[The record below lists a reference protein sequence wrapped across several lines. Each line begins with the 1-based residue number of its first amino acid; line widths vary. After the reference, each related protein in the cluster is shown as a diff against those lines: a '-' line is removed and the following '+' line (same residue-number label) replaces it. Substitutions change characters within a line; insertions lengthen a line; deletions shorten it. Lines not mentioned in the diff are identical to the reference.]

1 MRTIPVFLYTII
13 MLILSLPF
21 LLIAFIVRLFHKKY
35 AQLIATQV
43 MRYGFKALLLV
54 AGAKKIVIGRE
65 YIPRDRAVF
74 YAANHRSFYDILIAY
89 SEAPTQTL
97 FVAKKELKK
106 MVIVAQWMI
115 LLQCLFIDRGDMKQ
129 QMKVILEA
137 TKRAQEGY
145 SVYIA
150 PEGKRNPTDELLPFK
165 EGSFRIARKAECPI
179 IPVCIAGT
187 DELFE
192 KALPWLH
199 GGKVLIEF
207 GKPIDIKQLEPEQQ
221 KHIGAYVQSIIA
233 DMYQKNKYLLKG
245 EKL

>member
-1 MRTIPVFLYTII
+1 MRTIPVFLYTLI
-13 MLILSLPF
+13 MLLLSLPL
-21 LLIAFIVRLFHKKY
+21 LLIAAVIRLFCKNA
-35 AQLIATQV
+35 AQLLAMQV
-43 MRYGFKALLLV
+43 MRYGFKALLFI
-54 AGAKKIVIGRE
+54 AGAKKTVIGRE
-65 YIPRDRAVF
+65 KIPYDRTIF
-74 YAANHRSFYDILIAY
+74 YAANHRSFYDILLAY
-89 SEAPTQTL
+89 SEVPTQTL

-106 MVIVAQWMI
+106 MIIVAQWMY
-115 LLQCLFIDRGDMKQ
+115 LLQCLFIDREDMKQ
-129 QMKVILEA
+129 QMKVIGEA
-137 TKRAQEGY
+137 TKRAKEGY

-150 PEGKRNPTDELLPFK
+150 PEGKRNPTEELLPFK

-207 GKPIDIKQLEPEQQ
+207 GEPIYIEQLEPEQQ
-221 KHIGAYVQSIIA
+221 KHVGAYVQSIIA

-245 EKL
+245 EKT